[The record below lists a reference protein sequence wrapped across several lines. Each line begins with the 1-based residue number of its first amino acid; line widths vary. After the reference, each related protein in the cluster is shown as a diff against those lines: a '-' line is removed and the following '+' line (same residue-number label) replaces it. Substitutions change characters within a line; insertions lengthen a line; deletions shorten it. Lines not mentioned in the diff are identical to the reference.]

1 MALVY
6 CGFRKALLTCGSA
19 IQLMLLFE
27 RYESG
32 KEEGGKK
39 HVVSSTNQSKYSK
52 REIKVT
58 ADEVKWCSLHART
71 HRVKFCG

>member
-6 CGFRKALLTCGSA
+6 CEFRKALLTCGSA

-32 KEEGGKK
+32 KERGKK

-52 REIKVT
+52 REIKVM
-58 ADEVKWCSLHART
+58 ADEVKWCSLRART
-71 HRVKFCG
+71 HHVRLCE